1 MCYDQTPSNK
11 VENCSCIFFRPVHT
25 VSRMTNTKFPKF
37 RLLLSDLTHSPRAIA
52 LAVCN
57 KASKNVCNLRLD
69 DLPETFSFVR
79 EVDAMENTIANWG
92 IPRNPSDGQI
102 QALYEHAL
110 EAVQDLT
117 VAECFPRLQSI
128 KHPIKI

>member
-1 MCYDQTPSNK
+1 MN
-11 VENCSCIFFRPVHT
+11 
-25 VSRMTNTKFPKF
+25 NTKFPKF
-37 RLLLSDLTHSPRAIA
+37 RTFLNDHNQSPRAVA

-117 VAECFPRLQSI
+117 VAKGFYNLHSI

>member
-1 MCYDQTPSNK
+1 MNNT
-11 VENCSCIFFRPVHT
+11 
-25 VSRMTNTKFPKF
+25 TKFPKF
-37 RLLLSDLTHSPRAIA
+37 RLLLSDLNRSPRAIA

-57 KASKNVCNLRLD
+57 KASKNACACPLD

-79 EVDAMENTIANWG
+79 EVDTMENTIANWG

-102 QALYEHAL
+102 EALYKHAL
-110 EAVQDLT
+110 EAVQDLS
-117 VAECFPRLQSI
+117 VAAGFYRLHSI